1 MDLTTVGHE
10 AAKLLGMG
18 IAIGFGMIG
27 PGIGLGLIF
36 SRAIEA
42 VGRNP
47 EASGKIQGIMYLAMA
62 LTEGLAIFALVV
74 AFMIRYA

>member
-1 MDLTTVGHE
+1 MEFKDLGIE

-18 IAIGFGMIG
+18 IAIGFGAIG

-36 SRAIEA
+36 SKAIEA

-47 EASGKIQGIMYLAMA
+47 EASGKVQGIMYIGMA
-62 LTEGLAIFALVV
+62 LTEALAIFALVI